1 MSRRDFFEFNT
12 PVKTNDDVKTQTSK
26 LPRGMGNAKTI
37 EPNSEVAH
45 ELNKVDLEYAVKA
58 LEQIVNET
66 SDPNANSIASDA
78 LEKISQGDYFE
89 GARFPYL
96 VRHVPKHKQLVKKSN
111 HVWVKPTVTL
121 ESNTYNCKYNGSESI
136 HQLYYNNFT
145 GKWNTIG
152 TPNQPEIITVTA
164 PDLIQIN

>member
-12 PVKTNDDVKTQTSK
+12 PVETKNTSQPQEVKN
-26 LPRGMGNAKTI
+26 PRGTGQAKII
-37 EPNSEVAH
+37 EPDSEVAH
-45 ELNKVDLEYAVKA
+45 ELNKIDLEYAVKA

-78 LEKISQGDYFE
+78 LEKVSQGDYFE

-96 VRHVPKHKQLVKKSN
+96 VRHVPKHKQLVKKDN
-111 HVWVKPTVTL
+111 YAWAKPTVTL
-121 ESNTYNCKYNGSESI
+121 ESNTYNCKYNGSESV

-152 TPNQPEIITVTA
+152 TPNQPEITTVTA

>member
-1 MSRRDFFEFNT
+1 M
-12 PVKTNDDVKTQTSK
+12 SK
-26 LPRGMGNAKTI
+26 LNTTEISAKDFKAKLDTMTRNAIEI
-37 EPNSEVAH
+37 EPNSETAH
-45 ELNKVDLEYAVKA
+45 ELNRIDLEYAVKA
-58 LEQIVNET
+58 LEEILEET
-66 SDPNANSIASDA
+66 SDPNANSIAADA

-89 GARFPYL
+89 GERYPYL
-96 VRHVPKHKQLVKKSN
+96 VRHMMKHKQPVKKDN
-111 HVWVKPTVTL
+111 FVWAKPTVTL

-152 TPNQPEIITVTA
+152 TPNQPEITVTA

>member
-26 LPRGMGNAKTI
+26 LPRGTGQAKVI
-37 EPNSEVAH
+37 EPDSETAH
-45 ELNKVDLEYAVKA
+45 ELNKIDLEYAVKA
-58 LEQIVNET
+58 LEEILEET
-66 SDPNANSIASDA
+66 SDPNADSIASDA

-145 GKWNTIG
+145 GQWKTIAI
-152 TPNQPEIITVTA
+152 PNQPEITVTA

>member
-12 PVKTNDDVKTQTSK
+12 PVETKNTSQTQEVKI
-26 LPRGMGNAKTI
+26 PRGMGKAKTI
-37 EPNSEVAH
+37 EPDSEIAH

-152 TPNQPEIITVTA
+152 TPNQPEITTVTA